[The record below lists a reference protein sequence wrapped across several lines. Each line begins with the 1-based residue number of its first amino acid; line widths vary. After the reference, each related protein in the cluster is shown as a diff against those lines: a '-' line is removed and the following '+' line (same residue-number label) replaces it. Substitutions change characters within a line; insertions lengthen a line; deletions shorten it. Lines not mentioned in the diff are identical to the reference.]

1 MNKRNINIQKSNKS
15 LIYLLI
21 CLMCITSFAAAGE
34 LHNQSESGMNGSV
47 WKKLENMDQSEKE
60 NSEIELII
68 ENSDTDFAQQIADNI
83 EELWNEGEYT
93 EALSL
98 FSELEKHIDLDKV
111 ALSNSWRIPVPTEE
125 RLILDT
131 DIRIGNRKDIY
142 DVEFDISSESGNLFT
157 VLLYHDDSEYSWS
170 MNYSSDGGETWAETY
185 VWTTSF
191 YVEMISISATNSNC
205 YVAYIGDSEQTS
217 ARIRR
222 FKASDGS
229 LIDFPNSETWIEVF
243 STNPTDPIREV
254 SLTSAQTTDNEWL
267 YYLALTSQGDLKY
280 YIVNPSG
287 VSFTEISTDV
297 TDASRGLDVSFN
309 ELFEVCFL
317 YVSYIDQFDSLHIDG
332 SITYEGIW
340 TGTWT
345 TLKTCL
351 TGTSSAVHSSISAYH
366 DTVFCFFEYGQG
378 DELRSRYVISY
389 NGGSNWYNGW
399 VPDTSIYAITPDVA
413 IREGGGAGVVYHSD
427 DPLQG
432 YFFWRDYGGWWDT
445 PEVYTEYNSSN
456 CKPSIKYLGA
466 DKFGVIYISND
477 YPVNN
482 AAYFH
487 CIDKA
492 TSVDEETDNLPSSV
506 NLLQNFP
513 NPFNT
518 STIISYDLETA
529 AYVTINIFNMLGQRI
544 ETLVDETQSA
554 GTYKV
559 IWSADNNAS
568 GTYFYAIQAGN
579 YNASRM
585 MTLIK

>member
-1 MNKRNINIQKSNKS
+1 M
-15 LIYLLI
+15 
-21 CLMCITSFAAAGE
+21 
-34 LHNQSESGMNGSV
+34 
-47 WKKLENMDQSEKE
+47 
-60 NSEIELII
+60 
-68 ENSDTDFAQQIADNI
+68 
-83 EELWNEGEYT
+83 
-93 EALSL
+93 
-98 FSELEKHIDLDKV
+98 
-111 ALSNSWRIPVPTEE
+111 
-125 RLILDT
+125 
-131 DIRIGNRKDIY
+131 
-142 DVEFDISSESGNLFT
+142 
-157 VLLYHDDSEYSWS
+157 
-170 MNYSSDGGETWAETY
+170 
-185 VWTTSF
+185 
-191 YVEMISISATNSNC
+191 
-205 YVAYIGDSEQTS
+205 
-217 ARIRR
+217 
-222 FKASDGS
+222 
-229 LIDFPNSETWIEVF
+229 F
-243 STNPTDPIREV
+243 STNPTDPIKEV
-254 SLTSAQTTDNEWL
+254 SLTSVQTTDNEWL

-280 YIVNPSG
+280 YIVNPLS

-297 TDASRGLDVSFN
+297 TDANRGLDVSFN

-332 SITYEGIW
+332 SISYEGIW

-345 TLKTCL
+345 PLKTCPI
-351 TGTSSAVHSSISAYH
+351 GTSFAVHSSISAYH

-378 DELRSRYVISY
+378 DELRSRYIISY

-399 VPDTSIYAITPDVA
+399 IPDTSIYAIAPDVA

-456 CKPSIKYLGA
+456 YKPSIKYLGA

-487 CIDKA
+487 YIDKA
-492 TSVDEETDNLPSSV
+492 TSIDEKTDNLPSSV

-518 STIISYDLETA
+518 STIISYDLETT

-568 GTYFYAIQAGN
+568 GTYFYTIQAGN